1 MAHILDNRTGTNT
14 IAYSALEKLDNQNFA
29 IAYETDNYSNIE
41 FKVFNINTD
50 YPYKATYLTDETNT
64 IKAHV
69 SRKGEALYSTGK
81 FGNGLDFDG
90 KTLLVLP
97 NHQNLALD
105 NSNYTIN
112 FWFKSTYD
120 NGENEV
126 LLWAFNTNSGLP
138 ALWTRLMSDTGY
150 RTLYAT
156 GSIENFYTRTLSS
169 LKSDGVWH
177 MATIVRNGSDY
188 QTFIDGVRYNSVN
201 TNFGT
206 ASLNSSL
213 YDYGILFGA
222 KPINSALGYTEFYY
236 GSLDEVKIY
245 KRALSQAEINQLL
258 VNGTVSNTNL
268 VYHEN
273 FD

>member
-1 MAHILDNRTGTNT
+1 
-14 IAYSALEKLDNQNFA
+14 
-29 IAYETDNYSNIE
+29 
-41 FKVFNINTD
+41 
-50 YPYKATYLTDETNT
+50 
-64 IKAHV
+64 
-69 SRKGEALYSTGK
+69 
-81 FGNGLDFDG
+81 
-90 KTLLVLP
+90 
-97 NHQNLALD
+97 
-105 NSNYTIN
+105 
-112 FWFKSTYD
+112 
-120 NGENEV
+120 
-126 LLWAFNTNSGLP
+126 
-138 ALWTRLMSDTGY
+138 
-150 RTLYAT
+150 
-156 GSIENFYTRTLSS
+156 
-169 LKSDGVWH
+169 